1 MRPRIFHIV
10 LTDSPGGLMA
20 KGLHFIDWLRV
31 LAVLLF
37 PVPEIIL

>member
-1 MRPRIFHIV
+1 
-10 LTDSPGGLMA
+10 MA
-20 KGLHFIDWLRV
+20 KRWRFIEWLRV